1 MLHVHNPAWWLMGAA
16 VLPLAVHL
24 LSRSR
29 PKQRLFSSVTL
40 LQELV
45 RLQMRRT
52 RPRDRILLLLRTLL
66 CACLAAAFL
75 QPYWGN
81 DEEGDAKRVMVVVL
95 DNTASM
101 AAADAQVVRM
111 NRAVELAHAEVKSLA
126 PADRVN
132 FMTTA
137 GFSTSLFDAPESA
150 QTMVLRELADTT
162 CQPAAAGAVA
172 ELLESAAQ
180 QLEHLQEYQKGELVL
195 ISDFQR
201 TTMEKPLAELLK
213 KRPNTPLRCLNVAQ
227 TPVQENTCVESL
239 TTTPAKPIPGQEVQV
254 TVGLRHFAA
263 KTQEPVV
270 LNVTL
275 AAGDLRLSQPCRLEP
290 NGQGTVVFSLTAPQD
305 AADWVLH
312 AYTEKDAFSADNERY
327 AVVPVRSKLSCL
339 AITPDRARMGFVL
352 RALENIPYLQTLQL
366 PALPDTAAD
375 FVVWQAPAAADAP
388 AIRALLK
395 AGGVVVLL
403 PDLQKDTACAPL
415 LEGCEA
421 AYTGQLKTDG
431 SHWETEVVAKDDAVF
446 ELFAPSALHQL
457 QQEAIYARLGGN
469 FGKSLP
475 VGSSVLLRYTD
486 GVPALLRCPV
496 GAGSLIVWN
505 MPVTARDNRW
515 AYSPLCLPLM
525 AELLLHSRNT
535 GGAEAELVA
544 GQDYLQLE
552 VPTHVEAQTIRL
564 LDAAGAELPT
574 VPLRHTLRSQQTVR
588 PGVYRWLAGDEVLKV
603 QAVNFPAEESALVS
617 FVPEVAGQAAEP
629 VAFDAQGAADAAK
642 GRIELWPWLL
652 ASAMVIFIL
661 ELLLCRTP
669 KTNPT
674 PQTP

>member
-1 MLHVHNPAWWLMGAA
+1 MMLHVHNPMWWLLGAA
-16 VLPLAVHL
+16 VLPLVVHL
-24 LSRSR
+24 LSRCR

-52 RPRDRILLLLRTLL
+52 RPRDCVLLLLRTLL

-137 GFSTSLFDAPESA
+137 GFSSSLFDAPESA
-150 QTMVLRELADTT
+150 QALVLRELANTT

-180 QLEHLQEYQKGELVL
+180 QLEHLHEHQKGELVV

-201 TTMEKPLAELLK
+201 STMEKPLAQLLQ

-239 TTTPAKPIPGQEVQV
+239 SVSPAKPIPGQEVQV
-254 TVGLRHFAA
+254 TVALRHFAA
-263 KTQEPVV
+263 KASEPVV

-275 AAGDLRLSQPCRLEP
+275 AAGDLRLSQPCRVEP
-290 NGQGTVVFSLTAPQD
+290 DGQGTVVFSLTAPQD

-327 AVVPVRSKLSCL
+327 AVVPVRSKLNCL

-366 PALPDTAAD
+366 PALPDTPAD
-375 FVVWQAPAAADAP
+375 FVVWQAPSAADA
-388 AIRALLK
+388 ATIRSLLK
-395 AGGVVVLL
+395 AGSVVVVL
-403 PDLQKDTACAPL
+403 PDLLKDTACAPL
-415 LEGCEA
+415 LEGRDDVYIGEM
-421 AYTGQLKTDG
+421 KTDG

-446 ELFAPSALHQL
+446 ELFAPLALQKL

-475 VGSSVLLRYTD
+475 VGCSVLLRYAD

-496 GAGSLIVWN
+496 GAGSLVVWN

-515 AYSPLCLPLM
+515 AYSPLCLPMM

-535 GGAEAELVA
+535 GEAEEELMA

-552 VPTHVEAQTIRL
+552 VPTHADAQAIRL
-564 LDAAGAELPT
+564 VDAAGAELPT
-574 VPLRHTLRSQQTVR
+574 LLLRRTLRSQETVN
-588 PGVYRWLAGDEVLKV
+588 PGIYRWLAGDEVLKV
-603 QAVNFPAEESALVS
+603 QAVNFPTEESALVS

-629 VAFDAQGAADAAK
+629 VAFDQLGTTESAK

-652 ASAMVIFIL
+652 ACALVFFIL

-669 KTNPT
+669 KTK
-674 PQTP
+674 QTP

>member
-1 MLHVHNPAWWLMGAA
+1 MGAA
-16 VLPLAVHL
+16 VLPLVVHL
-24 LSRSR
+24 LSRCR

-66 CACLAAAFL
+66 CACLTAAFL

-81 DEEGDAKRVMVVVL
+81 DEEEDAKRVMVLVL

-137 GFSTSLFDAPESA
+137 GVSASLFDAPESA
-150 QTMVLRELADTT
+150 KALVQRELADTT
-162 CQPAAAGAVA
+162 CQPVAAGAMA

-180 QLEHLQEYQKGELVL
+180 QLEHLQQHQTGELVL
-195 ISDFQR
+195 ISDFQHS
-201 TTMEKPLAELLK
+201 TMEKPLAQLLQK
-213 KRPNTPLRCLNVAQ
+213 YPNAPLRCLNVAQ
-227 TPVQENTCVESL
+227 TPMQENTCVESVSVS
-239 TTTPAKPIPGQEVQV
+239 PSKPIPGQEVQV
-254 TVGLRHFAA
+254 TVGLRHFAGNA
-263 KTQEPVV
+263 HAPVV
-270 LNVTL
+270 HNVTL
-275 AAGDLRLSQPCRLEP
+275 VAGDLRLSQPCEPAP
-290 NGQGTVVFSLTAPQD
+290 NGHGTAVFSLTTPQH
-305 AADWVLH
+305 AADWVLQ
-312 AYTEKDAFSADNERY
+312 AYTEKDAFPADNVRY

-352 RALENIPYLQTLQL
+352 RTLENIPYLQTLQL
-366 PALPDTAAD
+366 PAMPDAGAD
-375 FVVWQAPAAADAP
+375 FVVWQAPAAADAV

-395 AGGVVVLL
+395 AGNVVVVL
-403 PDLQKDTACAPL
+403 PDLLKDTACAPL
-415 LEGCEA
+415 LEGREA
-421 AYTGQLKTDG
+421 VYTGEMKTDG
-431 SHWETEVVAKDDAVF
+431 SHWETEVVTKDDAVF
-446 ELFAPSALHQL
+446 ELFAPVALQKL
-457 QQEAIYARLGGN
+457 QQEAIYARLGGD

-515 AYSPLCLPLM
+515 AYSPMCLPLM
-525 AELLLHSRNT
+525 AELLLHSRNI
-535 GGAEAELVA
+535 GEAEDELVA

-552 VPTHVEAQTIRL
+552 VPTHVEAQAIRL
-564 LDAAGAELPT
+564 VDAAGNELPT
-574 VPLRHTLRSQQTVR
+574 RQLRQTLRSQETVP
-588 PGVYRWLAGDEVLKV
+588 PGIYRWLAGDEVLKV

-617 FVPEVAGQAAEP
+617 FVPEVAGRAAEP
-629 VAFDAQGAADAAK
+629 VPFDQEGTAETAK

-652 ASAMVIFIL
+652 ACAMVFFIL

-669 KTNPT
+669 KSQPNN
-674 PQTP
+674 QTP